1 MNGNERRSYL
11 LTVLKESPVALS
23 GSKLA
28 SQLQVSRQVIVQDIA
43 LLRANGNDIISTN
56 LGYVLMSTTDCRRV
70 FKMQHTDDEVF
81 DELSVIVDY
90 GGKVDDVFVFHRVY
104 GTVKADMSISTRGD
118 IEDFMESIATGKSS
132 LLMNI
137 TSGYHYHT
145 VSAKDEATLD
155 KIQNKLAEKGFLAPL
170 QDFEPVD
177 FTNQR

>member
-1 MNGNERRSYL
+1 MNGNERRQYL
-11 LTVLKESPVALS
+11 LDTLKNSDVALS
-23 GSKLA
+23 GSRLA
-28 SQLQVSRQVIVQDIA
+28 SDLQVSRQVIVQDIA

-56 LGYVLMSTTDCRRV
+56 LGYVLISSTDCRRV

-81 DELSVIVDY
+81 AELSVIVDY
-90 GGKVDDVFVFHRVY
+90 GGKVEDVFVFHKVY
-104 GTVKADMSISTRGD
+104 GTVRAEMDISTRGD

-145 VSAKDEATLD
+145 VSAKSVEALE
-155 KIQNKLAEKGFLAPL
+155 KIQKKLEEKGFLAPL

-177 FTNQR
+177 FANQ